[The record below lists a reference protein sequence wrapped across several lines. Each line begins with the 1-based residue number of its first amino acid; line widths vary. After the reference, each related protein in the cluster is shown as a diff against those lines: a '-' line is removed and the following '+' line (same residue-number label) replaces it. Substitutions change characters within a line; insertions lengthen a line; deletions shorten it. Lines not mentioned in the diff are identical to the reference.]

1 MNYKVIGR
9 VISFVLII
17 EAIFMTPSV
26 ILCFAEGN
34 IKSATAFLI
43 TMGVIA
49 LFSLPT
55 IFLCKGSSKGFRA
68 KEGLVCVGLSWIFMS
83 IFGCLPFVISSEIPN
98 FINALFETV
107 SGFTTTGAS
116 ILSDVEALSDGALYW
131 RSFTHW
137 LGGMGVLVFL
147 LAISSIEKNKGG
159 FTLHL
164 LRAESPGPNVGKLVP
179 KMKQTAII
187 LYLIYIGLTILNII
201 FLLAGGMSMLDAL
214 CTAFGT
220 AGTGGFG
227 VRNDSLASFS
237 PYIQNVTTVFMIL
250 FGINFNCYFFL
261 LIKQF
266 KSAFRCEEMWLYLSA
281 FVISSIL
288 IAINLK
294 DSFAS
299 FGETFRHSAFQAAS
313 IMTTT
318 GFSTADFNLWP
329 GFSKTLMLMLMFMGA
344 CAGSTGGG
352 FKCARVVLL
361 FKSVKRYINKMFH
374 PQSVQKIRMDGQT
387 VSDDVVSSCT
397 VYLAAYCLILVLSIL
412 LISVDNFSVEGNLS
426 VVISCVNNIGPG
438 LAEFGPASNFGDFS
452 YFSKIILSLD
462 MLAGRLEL
470 FPILILFSRKTWTK

>member
-17 EAIFMTPSV
+17 EAVFMSPSV

-34 IKSATAFLI
+34 AKSALAFLI
-43 TMGVIA
+43 SMGITL
-49 LFSLPT
+49 LFALPT
-55 IFLCKGSSKGFRA
+55 VFLCKGSSRGFRA
-68 KEGLVCVGLSWIFMS
+68 KEGFVCVGLSWIFMS
-83 IFGCLPFVISSEIPN
+83 IFGCLPFVISGEIPH
-98 FINALFETV
+98 FIDALFETT

-116 ILSDVEALSDGALYW
+116 ILTDVEALSNGALYW

-147 LAISSIEKNKGG
+147 LAISSIEKSKGG

-179 KMKQTAII
+179 KMRQTAII
-187 LYLIYIGLTILNII
+187 LYLIYIGLTVADVI
-201 FLLAGGMSMLDAL
+201 FLLAGGMPPLEAF

-227 VRNDSLASFS
+227 VKNDSLASYS
-237 PYIQNVTTVFMIL
+237 PYLQNVTTVFMVL

-266 KSAFRCEEMWLYLSA
+266 KSAFRCEEVWLYLGT
-281 FVISSIL
+281 FVLSSI
-288 IAINLK
+288 IITMNINGSYSTLEE
-294 DSFAS
+294 SI
-299 FGETFRHSAFQAAS
+299 RHSAFQVSS

-318 GFSTADFNLWP
+318 GYSTTDFNLWP
-329 GFSKTLMLMLMFMGA
+329 GFSKTIILMLMIMGA

-352 FKCARVVLL
+352 LKSVRVVIL
-361 FKSVKRYINKMFH
+361 FKSIRRQINKMFH
-374 PQSVQKIRMDGQT
+374 PQSVQKIRMDGQI
-387 VSDDVVSSCT
+387 VSDDLVLSCT
-397 VYLAAYCLILVLSIL
+397 SYLVVYFFILIGSIL
-412 LISVDNFSVEGNLS
+412 LISVDNFSIEGNVS
-426 VVISCVNNIGPG
+426 AVFSCFNNIGPG
-438 LAEFGPASNFGDFS
+438 LAEFGPLSNFSGFS
-452 YFSKIILSLD
+452 YFSKIVLTLD

-470 FPILILFSRKTWTK
+470 FPILILFSRKTWAK